1 VRAAIDSIGKLP
13 GLRQEGGF
21 TLLELLVVMVLM
33 ALVTGVVAPRIANV
47 LPGAQFK
54 QTARE
59 MTITL
64 RQARQQA
71 MTRGREAI
79 VRFDLAARS
88 YGPSPSG
95 ASRSWGERMALE
107 VQVPESQMR
116 VAEQPSIVFYP
127 DGSSS
132 GARIELAQGGRR
144 MAIQVD
150 WLAGSVT
157 VL

>member
-1 VRAAIDSIGKLP
+1 VSAAIVSNGKLP
-13 GLRQEGGF
+13 GLREEGGF

-33 ALVTGVVAPRIANV
+33 ALVMGVVAPRIANI

-59 MTITL
+59 MTVTL
-64 RQARQQA
+64 RQARQEA
-71 MTRGREAI
+71 MTRGRDAI
-79 VRFDLAARS
+79 VSFDLDARS
-88 YGPSPSG
+88 YGPSPGG
-95 ASRSWGERMALE
+95 ARRNWGERLVLE

-116 VAEQPSIVFYP
+116 AGEQPSIVFYP

-132 GARIELAQGGRR
+132 GARIELAQGGKR

-157 VL
+157 VF